1 MSMGQRRIATEAERA
16 LFYET
21 LADVKPLRPYAK
33 PARARKKAAV
43 PPAKI
48 AKVAKAKAEKPK
60 SSVKPPPQPRDVPP
74 EIGGHR
80 TTPLKRGRL
89 EPEARLD
96 LHGLTQDAAHR
107 ALIRFLQRGRANGA
121 RVVLVITGKS
131 GVLNK
136 QFKLWLAQG
145 ELKPLVSGA
154 STAHKRHGGSGAY
167 YVLLKKTPEPRR

>member
-1 MSMGQRRIATEAERA
+1 MKPRERRVATEDERA

-21 LADVKPLRPYAK
+21 FADVKPLKPHTRPAAAK
-33 PARARKKAAV
+33 KKALT
-43 PPAKI
+43 PPKATKP
-48 AKVAKAKAEKPK
+48 KAKAKP
-60 SSVKPPPQPRDVPP
+60 KPPAVVRDEPP

-80 TTPLKRGRL
+80 TTPIKRGRL

-96 LHGLTQDAAHR
+96 LHGLTQEGAHR
-107 ALIRFLQRGRANGA
+107 ALIRFLQRGRAMGA

-145 ELKPLVSGA
+145 ELKPLVSGV

-167 YVLLKKTPEPRR
+167 YVLLKKPAEARSR

>member
-1 MSMGQRRIATEAERA
+1 MKPGERRIATEDERA

-21 LADVKPLRPYAK
+21 FADVKPLKPHTKPVRAK
-33 PARARKKAAV
+33 KK
-43 PPAKI
+43 PPSPLPAK
-48 AKVAKAKAEKPK
+48 AAKAKPKAKPK
-60 SSVKPPPQPRDVPP
+60 PPLPVVRDAPP

-131 GVLNK
+131 GVLNRQLK
-136 QFKLWLAQG
+136 PWLAQG
-145 ELKPLVSGA
+145 ELRALVSGV
-154 STAHKRHGGSGAY
+154 STAHKRHGGAGAY
-167 YVLLKKTPEPRR
+167 YVLLKKPAEARR